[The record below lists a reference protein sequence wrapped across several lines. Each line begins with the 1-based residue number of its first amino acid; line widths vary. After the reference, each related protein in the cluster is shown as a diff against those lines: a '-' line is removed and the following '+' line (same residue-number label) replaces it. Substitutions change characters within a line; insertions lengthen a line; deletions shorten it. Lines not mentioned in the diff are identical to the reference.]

1 MDKSNIKKWIDRV
14 IGFDGIL
21 RIQSW
26 WANRLLTN
34 ILDYID
40 SSIQSVK
47 NALNSFTNAQV
58 ITIPDNATDDIEWLT
73 EFHYTLKDWESVGD
87 MRKIS
92 ILNMTSDPV
101 SYEEFVNNGVNV
113 SKISNIGNGINE
125 ESFTLH
131 LKTTQ
136 INQTS
141 YQYVDLT
148 SNTTKSLKFGRGL
161 YYQSDTNNFEV
172 GLAIP
177 ILTVDPNE
185 YTNGY
190 IAFKY
195 AGNNDIYTY
204 IKEPVG
210 NKWVVANRPKI
221 VNITYKALVE
231 ASSTNSLV
239 PGQQYRITDYTTIT
253 VQPNTHSTSRAFDL
267 IVTATDSKTLD
278 PKAKVALSA
287 RNTYFNNSNVSMWQV
302 WYDLHG
308 DDFNWTNALTDYAVH
323 VQLPLALRQE
333 IALYFGVSDTNIPTP
348 LTFTYWKDDVNKN
361 HLFKAEN
368 VPSDDYIVTLQYDN
382 SQSIA
387 NNVIPSGNLRGN
399 MLSLQ
404 YRDLNGG
411 VWYTSNTSS
420 SITVDRLIKHK
431 GVIYRMIDEFGN
443 DCPYDFKNIQFKNPT
458 DENDESWYYTFSEV
472 DTSGRISDKSLRKNC
487 TNNIIKAYYVD
498 KKFFLNNNICV
509 TSNTDVCK
517 GNTFETD
524 TANNIFKSSCMYN
537 TVGCGCTY
545 NTCTINYTHN
555 VLLDSGCSYL
565 NITSQNDS
573 VKNVRITSVIKGDS
587 ENINDVPITDSGDYQ
602 TIIASDKRGE
612 IKQFCLTDLIT
623 TA

>member
-26 WANRLLTN
+26 WANRILTN

-58 ITIPDNATDDIEWLT
+58 ITIPDNAIDDIEWLT

-92 ILNMTSDPV
+92 ILNMTSDSV

-113 SKISNIGNGINE
+113 SKISHIGNGINE

-148 SNTTKSLKFGRGL
+148 RNTTKSLKFGRGL
-161 YYQSDTNNFEV
+161 YYQSGTNNFEV

-210 NKWVVANRPKI
+210 NKWVVANRPEI

-231 ASSTNSLV
+231 ACSTNSLV
-239 PGQQYRITDYTTIT
+239 PGQQ
-253 VQPNTHSTSRAFDL
+253 
-267 IVTATDSKTLD
+267 
-278 PKAKVALSA
+278 
-287 RNTYFNNSNVSMWQV
+287 
-302 WYDLHG
+302 
-308 DDFNWTNALTDYAVH
+308 
-323 VQLPLALRQE
+323 
-333 IALYFGVSDTNIPTP
+333 
-348 LTFTYWKDDVNKN
+348 
-361 HLFKAEN
+361 
-368 VPSDDYIVTLQYDN
+368 
-382 SQSIA
+382 
-387 NNVIPSGNLRGN
+387 
-399 MLSLQ
+399 
-404 YRDLNGG
+404 
-411 VWYTSNTSS
+411 
-420 SITVDRLIKHK
+420 
-431 GVIYRMIDEFGN
+431 
-443 DCPYDFKNIQFKNPT
+443 
-458 DENDESWYYTFSEV
+458 
-472 DTSGRISDKSLRKNC
+472 
-487 TNNIIKAYYVD
+487 
-498 KKFFLNNNICV
+498 
-509 TSNTDVCK
+509 
-517 GNTFETD
+517 
-524 TANNIFKSSCMYN
+524 
-537 TVGCGCTY
+537 
-545 NTCTINYTHN
+545 
-555 VLLDSGCSYL
+555 
-565 NITSQNDS
+565 
-573 VKNVRITSVIKGDS
+573 
-587 ENINDVPITDSGDYQ
+587 
-602 TIIASDKRGE
+602 
-612 IKQFCLTDLIT
+612 
-623 TA
+623 